1 VRDGLTLGLLTQR
14 PQRSERGIGE
24 LDLGF
29 WMFNFSPQLR
39 DALTHGLRKRYSRS
53 AVAGRVTAV
62 AGHSVLKRKCMEVV
76 LRLRWGGEGFQ
87 CSAGARL
94 GVVAGLRRAGEVGGR
109 TPMLPRSG

>member
-1 VRDGLTLGLLTQR
+1 MDCSRKGRKGRKGVR
-14 PQRSERGIGE
+14 E

-29 WMFNFSPQLR
+29 WIFNFSPQLR
-39 DALTHGLRKRYSRS
+39 DTLTRGLRKRYSRS

-62 AGHSVLKRKCMEVV
+62 AGHSVLKRKCMKVV

-94 GVVAGLRRAGEVGGR
+94 GVVAGLGRAGKVGGR